1 MVRCTLPNEVIDPEV
16 FRDLRSWAEY
26 GGFTWL
32 RTWNLPSGWQ
42 LAYRSLVI
50 VLSTSPSE
58 HNANEPIRV
67 DASELVFNT
76 LVLDEDAEVRFEH
89 HEAALTQAVTTVSLN
104 CLRFRILHFLET
116 IWMDERCRMT
126 GAVFQNGT
134 GAHEFIENSDP
145 DWTPPDTSD
154 EKEYSWDLPGF
165 SRWLRKRDRANDSQ
179 LNPAELVA
187 RDEGVRDAR
196 RSLEDAQ
203 HFLRMIMNGTWKS

>member
-1 MVRCTLPNEVIDPEV
+1 M
-16 FRDLRSWAEY
+16 
-26 GGFTWL
+26 
-32 RTWNLPSGWQ
+32 
-42 LAYRSLVI
+42 
-50 VLSTSPSE
+50 LSTSPSE

-67 DASELVFNT
+67 DALELVFNT

-89 HEAALTQAVTTVSLN
+89 HEAASTQAVTTVSLN

-116 IWMDERCRMT
+116 MDPTDCDSNNRPCPTIWMDERCRMT
-126 GAVFQNGT
+126 GAVFQNET

-165 SRWLRKRDRANDSQ
+165 SRWLRKRERANDSQ

-187 RDEGVRDAR
+187 RDEGVKDAR
-196 RSLEDAQ
+196 KTLEGAQ
-203 HFLRMIMNGTWKS
+203 HFLRAVMDEM